1 MVRKKLLKKKIMILI
16 KMTNEITN
24 KDIVEDFE
32 LCDSPQWLMWILL
45 SVGVI
50 GLILVAVYLFAGK
63 KGKKRTRKK

>member
-1 MVRKKLLKKKIMILI
+1 
-16 KMTNEITN
+16 MTNEITN

-32 LCDSPQWLMWILL
+32 LCDSPRWLMWILL

>member
-1 MVRKKLLKKKIMILI
+1 
-16 KMTNEITN
+16 MTNEITN